1 VRLLLDTHI
10 VLWQLDDRPLATAA
24 NDAIDAADELLFS
37 VVSFAEVGVKV
48 ATGKLAARPELRE
61 LVLAGGMQILNLSPE
76 HGLAVGALPLHH
88 RDPFDRLLIAQAR
101 AEGLTIL
108 TADGD
113 FAHYDV
119 PLVSALA

>member
-1 VRLLLDTHI
+1 M
-10 VLWQLDDRPLATAA
+10 RP
-24 NDAIDAADELLFS
+24 
-37 VVSFAEVGVKV
+37 GVKV

-61 LVLAGGMQILNLSPE
+61 LVLAGGMQILNLAPE
-76 HGLAVGALPLHH
+76 HGLAIGELPPHH